1 MELPCRNAGDIL
13 IKPGELRDIRQR
25 LLASGK
31 GSDITSV
38 IACAFDHRTRML
50 PFIGPDLRMAP
61 AGPRAIGSSLVES
74 GFEKTRIVLQQWN
87 RNFRPSAMKLDGRV
101 PDIFMVSAMSL
112 HTACARDLIRD
123 TLRID
128 AERRPLIIAG
138 GSVCV
143 YEPWQL
149 WSNDPSDPYGPDIA
163 VTGEEYVLLSL
174 MERIMDAR
182 RGDEP
187 LRQTLLRLRGEG
199 LLNDIPGLIYPV
211 GDGPVPDHLV
221 DTGIQRLC
229 GDLDQQAH
237 PIHGYGLLEAPSKS
251 TGLASKPLDKT
262 LVKKKAPLGSIVMT
276 LGCKFGCPY
285 CPIPA
290 YNQRQ
295 YRMKSGERIADEI
308 SRLYTTYGLRVH
320 FGADDNFFNDAER
333 TLSLCETLRETMID
347 GKPLRRRARIA
358 TEVTV
363 HDTLKL
369 ADHMED
375 IRKAGV
381 RALWLGV
388 EDMSGNLVKKGQ
400 TADSTAR
407 AFKILR
413 DNGIM
418 PNPML
423 MHHDDQKLY
432 TTGDQ
437 SGLLNQVNLL
447 RKAGAVTVQVLM
459 ITPSRGSRLYEET
472 YESGM
477 VIKSAGGRNVAE
489 NMYDG
494 NYVIASKEKRPWR
507 KQLNLLLAYLFFY
520 NVVRVTRHLIKL
532 RRNKHLAWD
541 AGAQFWGM
549 WGLAYNIRRTLPWA
563 VRLLL
568 GKIRR
573 HHKAPPTHL
582 PLKSPDGDLA
592 SHDQSAHHE
601 LLQKQKARKH
611 KEQQTAAAQA

>member
-13 IKPGELRDIRQR
+13 IKPGEMQGIRQR

-31 GSDITSV
+31 GKDIATV

-50 PFIGPDLRMAP
+50 PFIGADLRMAP
-61 AGPRAIGSSLVES
+61 AGPRAIGSALVEA

-87 RNFRPSAMKLDGRV
+87 RKFRPSAMKLDGRV
-101 PDIFMVSAMSL
+101 PDIFMVSSMSL

-123 TLRID
+123 AMRID
-128 AERRPLIIAG
+128 EAHRPLIIAG

-143 YEPWQL
+143 YEPWEL
-149 WSNDPSDPYGPDIA
+149 WSNDPSDPLGPDVA
-163 VTGEEYVLLSL
+163 VTGEEYVLMCL
-174 MERIMDAR
+174 MERLIETR

-187 LRQTLLRLRGEG
+187 LRQTLLRIRRDG
-199 LLNDIPGLIYPV
+199 LLDDIPGLVYPV
-211 GDGPVPDHLV
+211 GDGPVPEHLV

-251 TGLASKPLDKT
+251 TGLASQPLEASR
-262 LVKKKAPLGSIVMT
+262 VKKLTPLSSLVMT

-290 YNQRQ
+290 YNQKQ

-423 MHHDDQKLY
+423 MHHDGQKLY
-432 TTGDQ
+432 TTADQ

-472 YESGM
+472 FESGM
-477 VIKSAGGRNVAE
+477 VLKSAGGREVTA

-507 KQLNLLLAYLFFY
+507 KQINLLLAYVFFY
-520 NVVRVTRHLIKL
+520 NFVRVTRHLIKL

-549 WGLAYNIRRTLPWA
+549 WGSLFNIRRTFPWA
-563 VRLLL
+563 IRLLL

-573 HHKAPPTHL
+573 HDKAPPTRL
-582 PLKSPDGDLA
+582 PMKSPDGDLA
-592 SHDQSAHHE
+592 SHDQSGHHE
-601 LLQKQKARKH
+601 LLKKEKAS
-611 KEQQTAAAQA
+611 QQPAATQA